1 MKDILIRSAT
11 GAVFVTFVIGSLW
24 LGRWI
29 SFAAMALI
37 GALGLYEFY
46 TLKKHP
52 LSGPTRWLSIVL
64 GVLGFIGFALIEF
77 GKLSSFFTLHIIML
91 PILSIFIIEI
101 YRKKDHPLENTSLSA
116 MGWIYILFPLY
127 LLALLSKTQDFIYAI
142 APLLLT
148 WVNDTF
154 AYLGGRF
161 LGKKSLFERISPKKT
176 WEGSIIGISF
186 ALLLGAVLAHYT
198 EKSLWFWL
206 LIALVVAISSI
217 LGDLFESLFKR
228 SLQIKDTGKLL
239 PGHGGILDRMDATFF
254 AVPLYYI
261 ILMTSIYLNYNV

>member
-1 MKDILIRSAT
+1 MKDILVRSAT
-11 GAVFVTFVIGSLW
+11 GAVFVSFMLGALW
-24 LGRWI
+24 LGSWI
-29 SFAAMALI
+29 PFAAMALV
-37 GALGLYEFY
+37 GAIGLYEFY

-52 LSGPTRWLSIVL
+52 LSGPTRWLSIIL
-64 GVLGFIGFALIEF
+64 GVLGFAGFALIEF
-77 GKLSSFFTLHIIML
+77 GYISSFFTLHIVML
-91 PILSIFIIEI
+91 PILIIFITEI
-101 YRKKDHPLENTSLSA
+101 YRKKDYPLENTSLSA
-116 MGWIYILFPLY
+116 MGWFYILFPLY
-127 LLALLSKTQDFIYAI
+127 LLALLAKTQDFIYAI

-148 WVNDTF
+148 WTNDTF

-186 ALLLGAVLAHYT
+186 ALVLGAILANYT

-228 SLQIKDTGKLL
+228 SLQIKDSGKLL
-239 PGHGGILDRMDATFF
+239 PGHGGILDRMDAAFF
-254 AVPLYYI
+254 AVPLYFL
-261 ILMTSIYLNYNV
+261 ILMTSFYLNYIV